1 MSETL
6 PLRTIFRR
14 DEDHIRVATQLYIVE
29 AVRSGMYRRSH
40 PEHHQ
45 VKDLHKVEHE
55 VQRYLYIKPHIKHVE
70 FFLYRVFSCPLLD
83 QRSYEKKNHLSGMKS
98 GIYIHRILPCS
109 IKKNQQIMYFF
120 IKKIRTF
127 QPGC

>member
-29 AVRSGMYRRSH
+29 AVKSGMYRRSH

-45 VKDLHKVEHE
+45 VKDLHKVERE
-55 VQRYLYIKPHIKHVE
+55 VQRYLYIKPHIRRVE

-83 QRSYEKKNHLSGMKS
+83 QRSYEQKNHLSGMKG
-98 GIYIHRILPCS
+98 GIYIYRIHPCY
-109 IKKNQQIMYFF
+109 IT
-120 IKKIRTF
+120 KISK
-127 QPGC
+127 